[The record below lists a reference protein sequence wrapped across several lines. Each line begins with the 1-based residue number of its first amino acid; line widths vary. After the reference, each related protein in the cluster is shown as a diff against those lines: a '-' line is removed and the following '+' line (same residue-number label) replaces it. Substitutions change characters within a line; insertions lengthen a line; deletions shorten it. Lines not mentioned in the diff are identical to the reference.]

1 MTACDLSRYMVLQRI
16 ESVKVGN
23 MHLYEGAPA
32 SIPLSHSLEACGFLL
47 HPLFT
52 VLDWQQLHS
61 HFTWKLPSFDLD
73 WK

>member
-1 MTACDLSRYMVLQRI
+1 MTACDLSRYMVLERI

-23 MHLYEGAPA
+23 MHLNEGAPA

-52 VLDWQQLHS
+52 VLDW
-61 HFTWKLPSFDLD
+61 
-73 WK
+73 